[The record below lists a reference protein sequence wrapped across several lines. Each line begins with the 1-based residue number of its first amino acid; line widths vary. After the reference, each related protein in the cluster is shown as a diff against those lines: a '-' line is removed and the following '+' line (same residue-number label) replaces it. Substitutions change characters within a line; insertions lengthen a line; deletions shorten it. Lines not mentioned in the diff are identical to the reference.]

1 MGATIYQM
9 REWLKKRYS
18 PAFAKRVD
26 NMHDDQVL
34 AIYYKVRLSDRGMKA
49 MSRTPETHV
58 NNQTVPVDPYIQDAL
73 F

>member
-18 PAFAKRVD
+18 PAFANRVD
-26 NMHDDQVL
+26 NMQDDQVF
-34 AIYYKVRLSDRGMKA
+34 AIYSKVRMSDRGMEA
-49 MSRTPETHV
+49 MARTPETHV